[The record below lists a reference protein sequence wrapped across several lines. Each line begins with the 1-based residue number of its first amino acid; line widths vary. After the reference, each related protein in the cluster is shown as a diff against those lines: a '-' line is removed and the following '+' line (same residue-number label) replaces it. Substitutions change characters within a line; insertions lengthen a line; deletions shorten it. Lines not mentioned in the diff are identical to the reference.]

1 MRCFSLLFIVPLT
14 ACQAI
19 QPEDSPLAGF
29 VRNGDV
35 PAVRRILSRGA
46 DPNAPAGLND
56 WPPLLHAVHKAQLGT
71 AVALLDGG
79 ADVNRPSADGT
90 TALMMAAGYG
100 YGDFVKLLLARG
112 ADPSMRDRHGETAL
126 DFAITGVADIDRFTL
141 FACQNETAALFAN
154 RGLQPRSASLRWARL
169 KRCSST

>member
-1 MRCFSLLFIVPLT
+1 MS
-14 ACQAI
+14 
-19 QPEDSPLAGF
+19 SAGF

-35 PAVRRILSRGA
+35 AAVRRLLSRGA
-46 DPNAPAGLND
+46 DPNASAGLND

-100 YGDFVKLLLARG
+100 YGDFAKVLLARG
-112 ADPSMRDRHGETAL
+112 AGRHRPFHALRLPERDGRAVRQSRPATGWVICEMGEVEAVLVGERPSW
-126 DFAITGVADIDRFTL
+126 
-141 FACQNETAALFAN
+141 
-154 RGLQPRSASLRWARL
+154 LRARRPL
-169 KRCSST
+169 S